1 MEVLIRGTR
10 NLSTADEL
18 KRIFL
23 KDQTKDYENGFVLI
37 ANILVFL
44 IFKFKVEGQPGSG
57 HFMTQTNTFY
67 CLKGDM

>member
-23 KDQTKDYENGFVLI
+23 KDQTKDYENRFILP

-44 IFKFKVEGQPGSG
+44 VFKFKVEGQSGSS
-57 HFMTQTNTFY
+57 H
-67 CLKGDM
+67 L